1 MSKSKV
7 TAQDDLMEGSS
18 EKQFNILNPRDY
30 QHSMEEL
37 SKNVNLFDLMRKG
50 FQLTYDVTRGLQ
62 LNELQELIQ
71 SEHGEDAQL
80 MLKEVQKLSEGQST
94 WLAATSGN
102 EMKRDSILIFG
113 KIVNGKYDILNVR
126 ATQIKTLDEQKLIA
140 CGIGALCAGV
150 IVGSFATPLAGVIA
164 SGSILAASGAKAI
177 FDSRKVLPDLIYG
190 YIFKEL
196 IDKSVINVENDGY
209 KF

>member
-1 MSKSKV
+1 MSKFAV
-7 TAQDDLMEGSS
+7 ATQDDLMDDSS

-30 QHSMEEL
+30 QRSMEEL
-37 SKNVNLFDLMRKG
+37 SRNQSLFDLMQKG

-62 LNELQELIQ
+62 LNELEELIQ
-71 SEHGEDAQL
+71 SEHGEDAQF

-94 WLAATSGN
+94 WLATTSGN
-102 EMKRDSILIFG
+102 ATKRDSILIFG

-126 ATQIKTLDEQKLIA
+126 ATQIKTLDQQKLIG

-150 IVGSFATPLAGVIA
+150 IVGSIATPIAGVIT
-164 SGSILAASGAKAI
+164 SGSILAASGAKAM
-177 FDSRKVLPDLIYG
+177 FDYRKVLPDLIYG

-196 IDKSVINVENDGY
+196 IDKRVINVENDHY
-209 KF
+209 QI

>member
-1 MSKSKV
+1 MSKFAV
-7 TAQDDLMEGSS
+7 ATQDDLMDDSS

-30 QHSMEEL
+30 QRSMEEL
-37 SKNVNLFDLMRKG
+37 SRNQSLFDLMQKG

-62 LNELQELIQ
+62 LNELEELIQ
-71 SEHGEDAQL
+71 SEHGEDAQF

-94 WLAATSGN
+94 WLATTSGN
-102 EMKRDSILIFG
+102 ATKRDSILIFG

-126 ATQIKTLDEQKLIA
+126 ATQIKTLDQQKLIG

-150 IVGSFATPLAGVIA
+150 IVGSIATPIAGVIA
-164 SGSILAASGAKAI
+164 SGSILAASGAKAM
-177 FDSRKVLPDLIYG
+177 FDYRKVLPDLIYG

-196 IDKSVINVENDGY
+196 IDKRVINVENDHY
-209 KF
+209 QI